1 MDIEK
6 ANKAIKN
13 AYIGGIGWGILI
25 LIFTLSNFAP
35 LDLLGAFVIFGLA
48 FGIYKRSRICAV
60 LMLILWILLVVDRGE
75 VLVKVPI
82 ESKNLFSIL
91 TLAIVGIPFVGVL
104 AYFFFQGIRGTIV
117 YHKLIKVGT
126 GKKIP
131 ITPSDI
137 IRRMKDVPE
146 ILEWSKRKRLSVF
159 GPEFFGGH
167 QIYIDKNLKHVVIL
181 LKSDFTTHVFVGNPT
196 CAEEWRKYDE
206 KQNILLSQ
214 IYPSDAFEWKI
225 YKDIVLYKG
234 KSLPPKDIPEEPY
247 FGKIL
252 KVEDFNDDINDEW
265 IVAQI
270 KELYNK

>member
-1 MDIEK
+1 M
-6 ANKAIKN
+6 NKIQK
-13 AYIGGIGWGILI
+13 II
-25 LIFTLSNFAP
+25 
-35 LDLLGAFVIFGLA
+35 
-48 FGIYKRSRICAV
+48 
-60 LMLILWILLVVDRGE
+60 
-75 VLVKVPI
+75 
-82 ESKNLFSIL
+82 
-91 TLAIVGIPFVGVL
+91 LAIFITINFFCVLGSSNVESQVGST
-104 AYFFFQGIRGTIV
+104 QEESM
-117 YHKLIKVGT
+117 
-126 GKKIP
+126 KIP
-131 ITPSDI
+131 ITPWEVIKRIPDI
-137 IRRMKDVPE
+137 PE
-146 ILEWSKRKRLSVF
+146 IMEWSKRKCLSVF

-167 QIYIDKNLKHVVIL
+167 FIYIDKNLKHVVIL
-181 LKSDFTTHVFVGNPT
+181 LKSDFTTHVFIGNPT